1 MLLLLD
7 RRDYPRH
14 IRTAIYDL
22 GCHIRSIE
30 GIIIGLLQV
39 ATIDDLRFLFLVFLI
54 GYVVVVPLRTFLV
67 LPHLLLHLL
76 ARLYVQL
83 REVDFLQLGLPE
95 DLLALAEEL
104 DLVAEELHVL
114 EGVLD
119 GIRLPARPALAA
131 LVVILQLKH
140 LLNSGSDRG
149 DDEPLDLSLEPR
161 HFLADHGEGDSLGQP
176 FSLLGSRHEG
186 DDEGEAGN
194 EGEGPKEDSEGQ
206 QSICHFDAFLFIN
219 Y

>member
-1 MLLLLD
+1 MA
-7 RRDYPRH
+7 P
-14 IRTAIYDL
+14 
-22 GCHIRSIE
+22 
-30 GIIIGLLQV
+30 
-39 ATIDDLRFLFLVFLI
+39 IDDLRPFFLVFFI
-54 GYVVVVPLRTFLV
+54 GYVLVVSLRTFLV

-119 GIRLPARPALAA
+119 GLRLPPGPALAA

-140 LLNSGSDRG
+140 LLHSGSDRG
-149 DDEPLDLSLEPR
+149 DDEPLDFSLEPR
-161 HFLADHGEGDSLGQP
+161 HLLADHGEGDTLRQP

-194 EGEGPKEDSEGQ
+194 EGEGPEEDSESQ
-206 QSICHFDAFLFIN
+206 QSICHFVAILFI
-219 Y
+219 

>member
-7 RRDYPRH
+7 RRDYLRH
-14 IRTAIYDL
+14 IRTALYDL
-22 GCHIRSIE
+22 GCHVGSIK
-30 GIIIGLLQV
+30 GIIIGLLHV
-39 ATIDDLRFLFLVFLI
+39 ATIDDLRFLFLIFVI
-54 GYVVVVPLRTFLV
+54 GYVVVPLRTFLV

-83 REVDFLQLGLPE
+83 RQVDFFQLGLPE

-119 GIRLPARPALAA
+119 GLRLPARPALAA
-131 LVVILQLKH
+131 LVIVLQLKH
-140 LLNSGSDRG
+140 LLNSGSDWS

-161 HFLADHGEGDSLGQP
+161 HLLADHGEGYTLGQP
-176 FSLLGSRHEG
+176 FSLLGSSHER
-186 DDEGEAGN
+186 DDKGEAGN

-206 QSICHFDAFLFIN
+206 QSICHFEGFLFI
-219 Y
+219 